1 MKKFFSLVAAVIVAM
16 TMNAVQASEIV
27 YEVAQAIAAADA
39 GSINTDDIIAVRG
52 VVTKIEFKGTNFKK
66 YGSANIYVA
75 DATGAKGSFEFY
87 NCYSMEK
94 DTFRTSTPAYDPASS
109 SWASFDAVADEN
121 GVEVGVGDTVIASG
135 KYTKFNSTYELQQAC
150 YLTNIIKAVK
160 PELEQITVAQ
170 AIALTME
177 LDSMATSG
185 ASYIV
190 EGYVVDAQDFSWGS
204 KQQIFFLAD
213 DAANTGAQKFEAYYC
228 TAYENDAPLPVL
240 NGDKVR
246 LTGPLTKYYDK
257 NLGAYLPE
265 IKNGRAEFVSK
276 VEGDR
281 SQPEAESITVAQAL
295 EAGASVAVGQTGETA
310 YNIVGYITAWE
321 GKNKE
326 DGGWAQYGNQ
336 IFWIAD
342 VNDTTLHSNEAGAF
356 EVYQGV
362 APEELHLGDK
372 VSVYTKIKNY
382 NGVLESETKAP
393 VVILEKAKI
402 EYTTLNVAE
411 ACTTALALG
420 DNETSEETYAVVGH
434 VAKITETYNEEFKNI
449 SFYMTD
455 DATSTYG
462 DLQIRRAKIS
472 AEEGT
477 ALAAGDRVMVIGK
490 LTNNFFGGKN
500 TPQIY
505 QGQASVQWKAAIEN
519 IILTEKV
526 DKVIVDGVLYIVRE
540 GKLFNLQGAQ
550 VR

>member
-1 MKKFFSLVAAVIVAM
+1 MKKFFSFVAAALVAM

-66 YGSANIYVA
+66 YGSVNIYVA

-109 SWASFDAVADEN
+109 SWASFEAVADEN

-135 KYTKFNSTYELQQAC
+135 KYTKYNSTYELQQAC

-295 EAGASVAVGQTGETA
+295 EAGANVAVGQTGETA
-310 YNIVGYITAWE
+310 YNIVGYVTAWE

-326 DGGWAQYGNQ
+326 DGGWAQHGNQ

-342 VNDTTLHSNEAGAF
+342 VNDTTLHSNDAGAF

-362 APEELHLGDK
+362 ASEELHLGDK

-411 ACTTALALG
+411 ACAEALKLE
-420 DNETSEETYAVVGH
+420 DNAESAQTYAVVGYF
-434 VAKITETYNEEFKNI
+434 AKAQGQYNTQYG
-449 SFYMTD
+449 SLTFYMTD
-455 DATSTYG
+455 DATSDYG
-462 DLQIRRAKIS
+462 DLKCYQTYIS
-472 AEEGT
+472 AEE
-477 ALAAGDRVMVIGK
+477 AASLQQGDRVMVIGK
-490 LTNNFFGGKN
+490 LMNNYYNGN
-500 TPQIY
+500 NSAQIK
-505 QGQASVQWKAAIEN
+505 QGQGSILWKAAIEN

-526 DKVIVDGVLYIVRE
+526 DKVIVDGVLYIVRD